1 MRASGQWL
9 CQMIHDADLR
19 HGAEDH
25 LKMVLATGWWMAA
38 VDANYDSQLNQKTV
52 ATTNKFTVLKKLV
65 DDIAVLLQPARPG
78 SSLPATL
85 IGLHGRNLFE
95 ALVALRL
102 PADATKNVHLEV
114 ALVARRLALQEFVN
128 LHIHVYEQIVYI
140 GIYKASEDAT
150 TLSFLNRLEALDT
163 FAEKHL
169 DLATKAA
176 APQLSVGG
184 PAH

>member
-1 MRASGQWL
+1 MAAMRVSGQRL
-9 CQMIHDADLR
+9 RQMVHDASLR
-19 HGAEDH
+19 HGAEDR
-25 LKMVLATGWWMAA
+25 LQTVFETGRWMAA
-38 VDANYDSQLNQKTV
+38 VDASYDSQLDQMIV
-52 ATTNKFTVLKKLV
+52 RSTNRFTVVKKLA
-65 DDIAVLLQPARPG
+65 DDIAVLLQLARPG

-102 PADATKNVHLEV
+102 AADATKNVHLKV
-114 ALVARRLALQEFVN
+114 ALAMKRLTLQETVE

-150 TLSFLNRLEALDT
+150 MLAFLNRLEALDA

-176 APQLSVGG
+176 AP
-184 PAH
+184 